1 MRAQEDGSAGK
12 SMKQNTSGYLLALL
26 AVVIWSGNFVVA
38 RAVADMIPPW
48 QCNFWRWF
56 TAFATCAR
64 TGPPCAVTGASWWSC
79 PCWA

>member
-48 QCNFWRWF
+48 QCNFWR
-56 TAFATCAR
+56 
-64 TGPPCAVTGASWWSC
+64 
-79 PCWA
+79 